1 MPSMLSNVL
10 CTAASVGYVACL
22 LPTLR
27 EHLAESEHA
36 VAATPVVSVTM
47 GFAALAWVVAA
58 LARPAGDGS
67 AFGTWLQ
74 FACQVPVMLVIM
86 ACALGL
92 EERRRV
98 RERMRVAVAASS
110 AAVLAGSYGALGGRC
125 RWLPEAV
132 ALALGLVN
140 KAARARD
147 LYPILAGVGPGQPV
161 AVHAVG
167 WWLSGLAAGAWALS
181 VGAPPVLLCEKALDV
196 AASSANLLTW
206 CVVERRRRRGEPL
219 PSPRSRDAAAPLAKR
234 AAGDDD
240 EEEEEDGRRGSD
252 DDARRAAERDR
263 VAALLLAHAALAAD
277 GDTLEAPPAAAPPRP
292 RLADAFAP
300 PPDAPPP
307 TPEAPGRALHSAL
320 PAQLTRRP
328 AAATPEAPLRAL

>member
-1 MPSMLSNVL
+1 MTSMLSNVL

-27 EHLAESEHA
+27 AHLAESEHA

-74 FACQVPVMLVIM
+74 FGCQVPVMLVIA
-86 ACALGL
+86 ACALSL

-98 RERMRVAVAASS
+98 RSRMRVAVAASS

-147 LYPILAGVGPGQPV
+147 LAPILAGTGPGKPV

-167 WWLSGLAAGAWALS
+167 WWLSGLAAGAWALL

-240 EEEEEDGRRGSD
+240 EEEEDGRRGLD

-307 TPEAPGRALHSAL
+307 TPEAPGRAL